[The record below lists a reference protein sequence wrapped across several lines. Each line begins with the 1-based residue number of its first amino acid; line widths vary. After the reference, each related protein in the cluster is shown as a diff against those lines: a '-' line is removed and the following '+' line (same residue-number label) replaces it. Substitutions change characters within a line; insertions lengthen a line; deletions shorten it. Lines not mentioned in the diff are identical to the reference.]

1 MVLLGSC
8 LGNQEIFIKV
18 GEKIQFKFKHN
29 NFFFFFLA
37 LLSVYLGL
45 KDQSDSSFKPMTDEE
60 NTVFA
65 MQC

>member
-1 MVLLGSC
+1 VFWVVAMVLLGSC
-8 LGNQEIFIKV
+8 LGNQEIFI
-18 GEKIQFKFKHN
+18 
-29 NFFFFFLA
+29 FFFFFLA

>member
-1 MVLLGSC
+1 MVLLGGC

-29 NFFFFFLA
+29 NLLLFFGNPFGV
-37 LLSVYLGL
+37 SWTER
-45 KDQSDSSFKPMTDEE
+45 QSDSSFKPMTDEE